1 MHISGKSGNV
11 RGSRILF
18 DDRHIRK
25 DVLFHV
31 LRQCHSLSAQH
42 IFRQQRDTPRASLAG
57 VFHNRYRNTYRS
69 SHDFLPRLR
78 CLEQTAVAHQSIQLD
93 GFSFGQQLHSYFK
106 GCHSRIQLCAHKVS
120 ERQAA
125 FRTAYQKRPSLLHVN
140 DRLTRQIV
148 AAQKAAAVF
157 FSLRR
162 FGI

>member
-1 MHISGKSGNV
+1 M
-11 RGSRILF
+11 
-18 DDRHIRK
+18 
-25 DVLFHV
+25 
-31 LRQCHSLSAQH
+31 
-42 IFRQQRDTPRASLAG
+42 IFCPC
-57 VFHNRYRNTYRS
+57 
-69 SHDFLPRLR
+69 LR

-93 GFSFGQQLHSYFK
+93 GFSFGQQLHSYFRVATAEYN
-106 GCHSRIQLCAHKVS
+106 CTRIKFPSVRWL
-120 ERQAA
+120 